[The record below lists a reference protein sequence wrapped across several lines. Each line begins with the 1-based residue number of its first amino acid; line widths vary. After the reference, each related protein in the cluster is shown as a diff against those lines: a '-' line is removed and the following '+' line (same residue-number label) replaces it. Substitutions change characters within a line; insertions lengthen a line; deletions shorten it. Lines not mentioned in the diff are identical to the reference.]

1 MVRALAWRKSSFSG
15 VNNGDCVEVAVG
27 HLVVGVRDSKNTDG
41 GILTF
46 DPAGWRAFLT
56 RQP

>member
-1 MVRALAWRKSSFSG
+1 MAWRKSSFSG